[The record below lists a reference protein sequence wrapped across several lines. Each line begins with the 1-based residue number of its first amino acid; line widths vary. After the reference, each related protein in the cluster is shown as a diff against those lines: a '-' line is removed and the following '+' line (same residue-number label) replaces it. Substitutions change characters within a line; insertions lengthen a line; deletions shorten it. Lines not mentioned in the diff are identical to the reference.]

1 VNIVTTS
8 SLAGSE
14 VSTDRRSA
22 RRSPAIIRAV
32 FDGHDSMQRAAES
45 LASRIPERL
54 AGLAQLA
61 YNYRWSWQPG
71 GDELFR
77 SIDPRRW
84 TRVAQNPVRLLEETP
99 TESLRRAADDAA
111 LVERIAQAAAA
122 LDADLAR
129 PAVPGPL
136 DSEHPGAFFCA
147 EYAVHQ
153 SLPIYSGGLG
163 ALAGDF
169 LKQASDDALP
179 LVGVGLLYRQ
189 GYFRQ
194 RLDATGWQHEYWTDA
209 DPERL
214 PAALVSGAEGAAL
227 TVSVPISGALVT
239 AQVWRVNVGRVALY
253 LLDSDRPENT
263 RAARWITSRLY
274 ISDPELRLA
283 QYLLLGVG
291 GMRALAAMGI
301 EPGRLHLN
309 EGHAAFAALELAR
322 RDVAAGSSPEQALDH
337 ARRRVVFTTHTPV
350 PAGNDTYPLDQLERV
365 AGGFADEVGL
375 GVEGLARLGRSH
387 AQEAAEPF
395 GLTQFAL
402 RSSATANAV
411 SRRHGE
417 VARDMW
423 RNLWPGVEPE
433 HVPIIHVTNGVHTPT
448 WIGLPMH
455 TLLDRHLPG
464 GWLLRAA
471 DRAEWEAVREI
482 PAAEL
487 WAARNEQRA
496 RLVAAVRDRSV
507 AERLG
512 RGDHLDYAQAA
523 AGAFNPDVLTIG
535 FARRLATYKRLRLL
549 VADVQ
554 RSRELMRGER
564 PIQIVL
570 AGKAH
575 PRDDDAKRMLQDLF
589 RLKGNVPEVAE
600 RVVFLDDYDL
610 ATAALL
616 VQGCDVWVNLPRPP
630 LEASGTSGMKAALN
644 GGLHLSVLDGWWAEA
659 FAGDNGWALSGDV
672 DPDTEAQDARD
683 GHELLR
689 LLREEVV
696 PLFYDR
702 DEEGLPQRWLERM
715 RASLC
720 SLAPAFAAQRMLADY
735 AERAYRD

>member
-1 VNIVTTS
+1 MIDGRD
-8 SLAGSE
+8 SL
-14 VSTDRRSA
+14 
-22 RRSPAIIRAV
+22 
-32 FDGHDSMQRAAES
+32 QRAAEG
-45 LASRIPERL
+45 LASRIPEPL
-54 AGLAQLA
+54 CGLARLA

-71 GDELFR
+71 GDDLFR
-77 SIDPRRW
+77 RIDPRRW
-84 TRVAQNPVRLLEETP
+84 ARVVQNPVRLLEEAP
-99 TESLRRAADDAA
+99 TDSLRRAAGDTA
-111 LVERIAQAAAA
+111 LVEAVARATAA
-122 LDADLAR
+122 LEADLAR
-129 PAVPGPL
+129 PAAPGRL
-136 DSEHPGAFFCA
+136 TDERPGTFFCA

-163 ALAGDF
+163 VLAADF
-169 LKQASDDALP
+169 LKQASDDAIA

-194 RLDATGWQHEYWTDA
+194 RLDAAGWQHEYWSDA
-209 DPERL
+209 DPDRL
-214 PAALVSGAEGAAL
+214 PAALVTGADGAAL
-227 TVSVPISGALVT
+227 TVSVPIGGAPVT
-239 AQVWRVNVGRVALY
+239 AQVWRVDVGRVALY

-291 GMRALAAMGI
+291 GIRALAAMGI
-301 EPGRLHLN
+301 EPGCLHLN

-322 RDVAAGSSPEQALDH
+322 RDIAAGTDPEEALEQ
-337 ARRRVVFTTHTPV
+337 ARRRVIFTTHTPV
-350 PAGNDTYPLDQLERV
+350 PAGNDTYPLDQFERV
-365 AGGFADEVGL
+365 AGGFADELGL

-387 AQEAAEPF
+387 AEQAAEPF

-402 RSSATANAV
+402 RSSAKANAV

-423 RNLWPGVEPE
+423 SGLWPGVEPE
-433 HVPIIHVTNGVHTPT
+433 LVPIGHVTNGVHAPT
-448 WIGLPMH
+448 WIGTPMR
-455 TLLDRHLPG
+455 TLLDRHLPD
-464 GWLLRAA
+464 GWLMRAA
-471 DRAEWEAVREI
+471 DPAVWQAVREI
-482 PAAEL
+482 PSAEL

-496 RLVAAVRDRSV
+496 RLVSNVRDRSV

-512 RGDHLDYAQAA
+512 RGDRLDYAQAA
-523 AGAFNPDVLTIG
+523 AGAFNPDALTIG

-549 VADVQ
+549 VTDIGRA
-554 RSRELMRGER
+554 RELLRGER
-564 PIQIVL
+564 PIQLVL

-589 RLKGNVPEVAE
+589 RLKDIAPEVAE

-630 LEASGTSGMKAALN
+630 LEASGTSGMKAAMN

-659 FAGDNGWALSGDV
+659 FADDNGWALSGDV
-672 DPDTEAQDARD
+672 DPDLGAQDARD
-683 GHELLR
+683 GAELQR

-702 DEEGLPQRWLERM
+702 DEDGLPQRWLDRV
-715 RASLC
+715 RASLR
-720 SLAPAFAAQRMLADY
+720 SLAPAFTAQRMLADY
-735 AERAYRD
+735 DERMYGG